1 MLGFITRQAPRLWRQ
16 PGSLILRR
24 SLADG
29 APAVS
34 LTFGSPSESF
44 YSEAEVKQ
52 VDVATTA
59 GSFGI
64 LPNHVPT
71 LATLRPGLL
80 TVTDEEGVHK
90 YFASSGTVTINDD
103 STVQIL
109 AEEAHPIDR
118 FDPQAV
124 TQQLDQAQ
132 QSLSSAASEE
142 DKAKAQI
149 AVECLD
155 ALNKALGH

>member
-1 MLGFITRQAPRLWRQ
+1 MLGLVSRQTSRLLRQ
-16 PGSLILRR
+16 PGSLLFRR
-24 SLADG
+24 CFADG
-29 APAVS
+29 APAVG
-34 LTFGSPSESF
+34 LTFGSPSEMF
-44 YSEAEVKQ
+44 YSETDVKQ
-52 VDVATTA
+52 VDVSTTA

-80 TVTDEEGVHK
+80 TVHDDAGAHK
-90 YFASSGTVTINDD
+90 YFASSGTVTINAD

-109 AEEAHPIDR
+109 AEEAHPLDR
-118 FDPQAV
+118 FDHQTV
-124 TQQLDQAQ
+124 NQQLEQAQ
-132 QSLSSAASEE
+132 QSLSSASGEE